1 MLLTHR
7 THTEEEGDRTFE
19 WLLRTF
25 DAFLEWPKVR
35 LWVFGDLHEAPR
47 VLREA
52 GTLWSSLAFEIIDSV
67 ESSVEKHSHASLHV
81 SMHSFTHSF
90 IQ

>member
-1 MLLTHR
+1 MVT
-7 THTEEEGDRTFE
+7 
-19 WLLRTF
+19 

-47 VLREA
+47 VLQEA
-52 GTLWSSLAFEIIDSV
+52 GTLWSIEIIDSISIEIIDSM